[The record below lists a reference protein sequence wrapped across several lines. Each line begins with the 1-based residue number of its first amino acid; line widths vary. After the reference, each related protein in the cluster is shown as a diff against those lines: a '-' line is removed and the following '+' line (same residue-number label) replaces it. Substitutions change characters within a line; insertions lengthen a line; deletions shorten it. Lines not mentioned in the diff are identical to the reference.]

1 MNTSDSGSLKN
12 AFLYLTGIQG
22 FRRALDTIFGIE
34 LKLLQFAWKRD
45 LKKVD
50 CVAEFFLISMASRL
64 TPSLFSS
71 KKL

>member
-34 LKLLQFAWKRD
+34 LKLLQIRLETGLEK
-45 LKKVD
+45 
-50 CVAEFFLISMASRL
+50 SRL
-64 TPSLFSS
+64 CSRVFSHFHGQ
-71 KKL
+71 